1 MYFWKYFWM
10 YFFVWKYFFL
20 FGYITIA
27 LVTARCG
34 FPCAK
39 TDSLIC
45 GHDNKTYQG
54 ECVMRRESCWRREA
68 IVKAYNGK
76 CKTGTW
82 IFWVESVEIQSF
94 FWSVFSSN
102 RTGYG
107 NLLCKSP
114 YSVQIQEN
122 MDEKK
127 PYFFGHFLRSEYSVP
142 SLRVSNWQKSSSIQK
157 FWLISWSW
165 NIQLPVIIESNG
177 CGCGIFGVLV
187 YFVHMVVVRWN

>member
-102 RTGYG
+102 WTEYG
-107 NLLCKSP
+107 NLLCKYL

-127 PYFFGHFLRSEYSVP
+127 TTSLDTFYAVNILSLLYDSVTDKKVLLFKNFGWF
-142 SLRVSNWQKSSSIQK
+142 
-157 FWLISWSW
+157 
-165 NIQLPVIIESNG
+165 
-177 CGCGIFGVLV
+177 CGLEIFNCLLS
-187 YFVHMVVVRWN
+187 